1 MAIVNSFVCLPEGT
15 LFWNGGFV
23 CRYCICSITRGN
35 ESDKK
40 KSSIHVL
47 AESDSFLWKI
57 PMLSCRNPIFGCL
70 SSLPHFSSFCCWLH
84 PPNGYESGLSPSKMD
99 AFRSSSVIWKSG
111 LMDGLRWLHALNHRI
126 DTDQYVYFSRS
137 ILDGYF
143 NPLVFW
149 YQWEYPRSPTKNL
162 IFCRVS
168 KIGNDHKSSIHH
180 KS

>member
-1 MAIVNSFVCLPEGT
+1 MATVNSFLYVYQRVP
-15 LFWNGGFV
+15 LFEMVVLFV
-23 CRYCICSITRGN
+23 ATVYV
-35 ESDKK
+35 
-40 KSSIHVL
+40 HVL

-70 SSLPHFSSFCCWLH
+70 SSLPHFSSFCWLH

-99 AFRSSSVIWKSG
+99 AFRSSSVIWKIG

-149 YQWEYPRSPTKNL
+149 YQWEYPHSPAKNL
-162 IFCRVS
+162 IFLQG
-168 KIGNDHKSSIHH
+168 I
-180 KS
+180 